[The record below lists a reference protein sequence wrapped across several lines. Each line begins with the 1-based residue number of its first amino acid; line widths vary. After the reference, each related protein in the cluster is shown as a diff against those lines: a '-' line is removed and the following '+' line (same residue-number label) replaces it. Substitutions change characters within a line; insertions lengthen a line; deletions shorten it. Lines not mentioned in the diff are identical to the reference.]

1 MRSRRYSI
9 EDHAMTPAGRS
20 GAVLGIG
27 RVVYFTLQIL
37 RAHLL
42 PFSGLGLLAA
52 ASVLVMRY
60 LEAVLPDE
68 TMFTSVAMALSV
80 AGYVICDAVLT
91 AAITMAIV
99 PDETGE
105 LPPLSRCV
113 SAVANDLAALSAI
126 AIVSFVLFF
135 AGYAFLVLPG
145 LFIGAV
151 LAVVIP
157 VRILEK
163 RSIVQTF
170 VRSIQL
176 TRGNWWP
183 IFGLLLALFVTVFAG
198 EAAVN
203 VMVGDPILAGYSGE
217 PQSASAFS
225 IIGSTVVE
233 LIASLVNA
241 TATAVVYIE
250 LRHIKDGPG
259 PAMLASE
266 FD

>member
-1 MRSRRYSI
+1 
-9 EDHAMTPAGRS
+9 MTPAGRS
-20 GAVLGIG
+20 GPILGTG

-37 RAHLL
+37 RTNLL
-42 PFSGLGLLAA
+42 PFSSLGLLAA
-52 ASVLVMRY
+52 GSVAVMRY

-68 TMFTSVAMALSV
+68 TMFTSLAMALSV
-80 AGYVICDAVLT
+80 AAYVICDAVLT

-105 LPPLSRCV
+105 LPPLARCI
-113 SAVANDLAALSAI
+113 STVANDLVGLSAI
-126 AIVSFVLFF
+126 AISSFVLFF
-135 AGYAFLVLPG
+135 AGYTFLVLPG
-145 LFIGAV
+145 FFVGAM

-163 RSIVQTF
+163 RSFVQTF
-170 VRSIQL
+170 VRSVQL

-183 IFGLLLALFVTVFAG
+183 IFGLLVALSVTVFAG
-198 EAAVN
+198 EAFVN
-203 VMVGDPILAGYSGE
+203 VIAGDPIFAGYSGE
-217 PQSASAFS
+217 SQSGSAFS
-225 IIGSTVVE
+225 IIGSTMVE
-233 LIASLVNA
+233 FVASLVNA
-241 TATAVVYIE
+241 TATAVVYVE